1 MLAAFVG
8 AGLGIGLIVL
18 YYWDQILDLVGIQ
31 AMIGVLRSDSR
42 HPSVH

>member
-31 AMIGVLRSDSR
+31 AVIGALL
-42 HPSVH
+42 